1 MRILLLAYYH
11 PRYMKPLMY
20 WGGVFRSIGW
30 SVKEMYPDAFYKE
43 DVLDELAHDYD
54 LIVYFGHGVP
64 GAWNGFSFITSD
76 DIGRVSNNKNRIVI
90 SLSCYSLCSVN
101 GNSIWDAFLS
111 GSSAPGVV
119 SVIGY
124 DDRVKY
130 EDNLKVLEELFSAIA
145 KSGIS
150 RDVLENAVSGIG
162 NVHLKFVSNSPE
174 TKSSMSST
182 GASG

>member
-43 DVLDELAHDYD
+43 EVLDELANDYD
-54 LIVYFGHGVP
+54 LIVYFGHGIP
-64 GAWNGFSFITSD
+64 GVWNGFGFITSG
-76 DIGRVSNNKNRIVI
+76 DIACVPNNKSRIVI
-90 SLSCYSLCSVN
+90 SLSCYSLC
-101 GNSIWDAFLS
+101 GRKSIGDAFLS
-111 GSSAPGVV
+111 GSSAS

-124 DDRVKY
+124 DDRIKY
-130 EDNLKVLEELFSAIA
+130 EENIKVLDGLFSAIA
-145 KSGIS
+145 ESGIS
-150 RDVLENAVSGIG
+150 GAVLENAVIGTG

-174 TKSSMSST
+174 IKSPISST

>member
-30 SVKEMYPDAFYKE
+30 TVKEMYPDEFYKE
-43 DVLDELAHDYD
+43 DVLEELANDYD
-54 LIVYFGHGVP
+54 LIVYFGHGFP
-64 GAWNGFSFITSD
+64 GTWNGFSFITSD

-90 SLSCYSLCSVN
+90 SLSCYSLC
-101 GNSIWDAFLS
+101 GKKSIGDAFLS
-111 GSSAPGVV
+111 SSSTSSVI

-124 DDRVKY
+124 DDRIKY
-130 EDNLKVLEELFSAIA
+130 EENLKVLDELFSAIA
-145 KSGIS
+145 ESGIS
-150 RDVLENAVSGIG
+150 EIVLENAVSGIG
-162 NVHLKFVSNSPE
+162 NVHLKFVSNSPA